1 MKDPTMK
8 HVLGVVAAGFLG
20 LVAPAHAQCVVIEDP
35 ADLFRAAEAVFVGA
49 VKATEPTGARGFHIV
64 MHRAVFEVDRVWKG
78 RLKRVETVGTVEALQ
93 PGKRYVVFAGGKR
106 ESGFS
111 VSLSTSLE
119 CGWSE
124 LEPDAQRKLQWLAE
138 KADAPVAPEQN

>member
-1 MKDPTMK
+1 MKRPRMN
-8 HVLGVVAAGFLG
+8 VIGVVAVGFLG
-20 LVAPAHAQCVVIEDP
+20 LAIPAHAQCVVLEDP
-35 ADLFRAAEAVFVGA
+35 ADGFRMAEAVFVGT
-49 VKATEPTGARGFHIV
+49 VKATEPTGAGGFHIV
-64 MHRAVFEVDRVWKG
+64 MHRAVFEVERVWKG
-78 RLKRVETVGTVEALQ
+78 RLKRLETVGTVEALQ

-138 KADAPVAPEQN
+138 KADAPVAPENN